1 MKLPDTRNKAF
12 LGAYRKGYLA
22 RVGSKPK
29 ISPYDD
35 NRTRYGGVTFYRSF
49 QRYWREGWEDGELC
63 GYNRGREHNE
73 TDLEVVRNAGIQEGI
88 ERGRE
93 LERMREYPVHEPD
106 CDMERYSAFECPEC
120 TCKNGCK

>member
-1 MKLPDTRNKAF
+1 MKLVQAREWAQIYIRSPHALKEEYSLEDM
-12 LGAYRKGYLA
+12 LIDAYTAG
-22 RVGSKPK
+22 
-29 ISPYDD
+29 
-35 NRTRYGGVTFYRSF
+35 
-49 QRYWREGWEDGELC
+49 WREGWDDGELC

-73 TDLEVVRNAGIQEGI
+73 TDLEVIRNAGIQEGI